1 MNSFRVSSPDGVDRT
16 CSQMST
22 TTTAETALPWVNII
36 VPKRGLFQIPWRSL
50 WAYRDLIWLLGLR
63 DISASYKQTVLGPLW
78 FVLQPVLTTATF
90 SFLFGRMA
98 DFGTDHIPHPAFYMC
113 GLIIWNYFADCVNK
127 TSLTFSRNSQ
137 LFGKV
142 YFPRLAVPLST
153 MFANLLSFAVQFG
166 LLALVIIYYLVQD
179 FRPHTGPFEPSHI
192 MPNWRMAL
200 LPLLILQTAMLALG
214 IGCIVSSLTT
224 RYKDLA
230 MGVGFGVQL
239 WMYGSS
245 IIFPLSQIHEAYRW
259 IFYCNPM
266 VSVVEGFRL
275 ALLGRG
281 LVDGSQI
288 ALSFAASG
296 AILAVGLM
304 MFNRVEQTVM
314 DTV

>member
-1 MNSFRVSSPDGVDRT
+1 
-16 CSQMST
+16 MSM
-22 TTTAETALPWVNII
+22 TTTAEPSRPWVNII
-36 VPKRGLFQIPWRSL
+36 VPQRGLFNIPWRSL

-63 DISASYKQTVLGPLW
+63 DISASYKQTVLGPFW

-90 SFLFGRMA
+90 SFIFGRMA
-98 DFGTDHIPHPAFYMC
+98 DFGTDHTPHFVFYMS
-113 GLIIWNYFADCVNK
+113 GLVIWNYFADCVNK
-127 TSLTFSRNSQ
+127 TSLTFTRNSQ

-153 MFANLLSFAVQFG
+153 MFASLLSFSVQFG
-166 LLALVIIYYLVQD
+166 LLVLSVVFYLVQD
-179 FRPHTGPFEPSHI
+179 ARHRLDPLFEASHLV
-192 MPNWRMAL
+192 PNWGIAL

-214 IGCIVSSLTT
+214 VGCIVSSLTT

-245 IIFPLSQIHEAYRW
+245 IIFPLSHIDSAYRW
-259 IFYCNPM
+259 IFFCNPM
-266 VSVVEGFRL
+266 VSVVECFRL
-275 ALLGRG
+275 ALLGHG
-281 LVDGSQI
+281 LVESGQL
-288 ALSFAASG
+288 ATSFGVSAA
-296 AILAVGLM
+296 ICVIGLL